1 MTTLMCCSMDRH
13 HNAGAEVSSGR
24 VNKSRSRASEPTAA
38 GNTVTQRAGR
48 MGPPVPKF
56 NSNSSKIDE
65 AQQKA
70 NAAAKQSAAMD
81 IFGSL
86 GF

>member
-1 MTTLMCCSMDRH
+1 MRY
-13 HNAGAEVSSGR
+13 NKQRSGR
-24 VNKSRSRASEPTAA
+24 TAAAAPTAVI
-38 GNTVTQRAGR
+38 GPQHSGR
-48 MGPPVPKF
+48 MGPPAPRLTV
-56 NSNSSKIDE
+56 SGRIDE

>member
-1 MTTLMCCSMDRH
+1 MDRH
-13 HNAGAEVSSGR
+13 HNMGGEVSSGR
-24 VNKSRSRASEPTAA
+24 FSKPRNSKPATAA
-38 GNTVTQRAGR
+38 GSAGMQRSGR
-48 MGPPVPKF
+48 MGPPAPRF
-56 NSNSSKIDE
+56 NNASKNDE

-70 NAAAKQSAAMD
+70 AAAAKQSAAMD

>member
-1 MTTLMCCSMDRH
+1 MDRNP
-13 HNAGAEVSSGR
+13 NAGVEVSSGR
-24 VNKSRSRASEPTAA
+24 FSMSRPNKNATAGGA
-38 GNTVTQRAGR
+38 GTQRAGR
-48 MGPPVPKF
+48 MGPPAPKF
-56 NSNSSKIDE
+56 NNSSKSDE

-70 NAAAKQSAAMD
+70 AAAAKQSAAMD